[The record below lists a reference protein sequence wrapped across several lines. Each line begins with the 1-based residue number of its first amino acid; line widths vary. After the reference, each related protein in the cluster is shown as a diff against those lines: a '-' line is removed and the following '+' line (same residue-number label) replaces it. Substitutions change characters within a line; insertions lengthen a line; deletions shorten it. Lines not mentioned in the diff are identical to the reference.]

1 LLDKHDKL
9 EYLLQGYNKK
19 FKNGT
24 SNSGLQ
30 FR

>member
-19 FKNGT
+19 LKKRN
-24 SNSGLQ
+24 
-30 FR
+30 